1 MQYVKGLQHY
11 ENARETAVTFGK
23 FDGLHIGHQKLV
35 NTVRHLGIEEDVDSV
50 VCAFD
55 MEASRILMSKEERE
69 LHLEEEVDYLVD
81 CLFTEEFR
89 QMSAEDFIKGVI
101 RDIFHAK
108 YVVVGTDFQF
118 GYGKKGDIHVLDE
131 YQESC
136 GYRLVVI
143 EKERYHDRI
152 ISSSYIKE
160 ILKKGDIPLANRLLG
175 YPYGIS
181 GMVEHGKQLGR
192 TLGFPTL
199 NVEWPAGKVI
209 PPFGVYLCRVYMD
222 GRGYNGIAN
231 LGVKPTVSD
240 ENRIWFESFLLGYE
254 GDAYGKEVMIDILEF
269 TRPEQKFSG
278 KDELKANVDKD
289 IACGKR
295 YFGIG

>member
-11 ENARETAVTFGK
+11 ENAQETAVTFGK

-35 NTVRHLGIEEDVDSV
+35 NTVKDLGIEEGIDSV

-55 MEASRILMSKEERE
+55 MESPQILMSGEERG

-81 CLFTEEFR
+81 CPFTEAFR
-89 QMSAEDFIKGVI
+89 QMSAEDFIKDII
-101 RDIFHAK
+101 RDTFHAK

-118 GYGKKGDIHVLDE
+118 GYGKMGNIHMLE
-131 YQESC
+131 RYQDSC
-136 GYRLVVI
+136 NYKLIVI

-175 YPYGIS
+175 YSYGIF
-181 GMVEHGKQLGR
+181 GTVEHGKQLGR

-199 NVEWPAGKVI
+199 NVEWPLRKVA

-222 GRGYNGIAN
+222 GRGYCGIAN

-240 ENRIWFESFLLGYE
+240 ENRILIESFLFEYE
-254 GDAYGKEVMIDILEF
+254 GDAYGREVMIEVIEF

-278 KDELKANVDKD
+278 KDELKAYVDRD

-295 YFGIG
+295 YFGIE